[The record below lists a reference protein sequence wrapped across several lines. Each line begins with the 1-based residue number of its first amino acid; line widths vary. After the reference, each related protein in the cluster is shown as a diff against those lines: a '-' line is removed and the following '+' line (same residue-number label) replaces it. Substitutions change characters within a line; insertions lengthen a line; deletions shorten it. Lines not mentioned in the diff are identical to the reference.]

1 MQIKFLDLK
10 RINMRFFDEFNEAFI
25 KVQKS
30 GYYLNSS
37 CTELFENHY
46 AQYCKTKYCKSC
58 SSGLNALELI
68 IKALNLKDGD
78 EIIVPANTYIA
89 TIWAITH
96 NGCTPVFVEPDI
108 NTMNIDVNK
117 IEEKITPKTRAIL
130 VVHLYGQAVEME
142 KVWKI
147 AEKYNLKI
155 IEDSAQAHGAEYIGR
170 KTGNLSDI
178 AGFSFYPSK
187 NLGAI
192 DNGGCITTNN
202 KELSD
207 KIEALANY
215 GSHKKNNHIYDGTNS
230 RLGEIQASIL
240 DIKLRYLDS
249 DNTKRRKISKIYR
262 ENIKNP
268 LIILPDTYNEK
279 AHVWHLFVIRT
290 DKRDKLISYLSD
302 NGIET
307 AIHYPIPPYKQE
319 CLKKYSNLNLPVSDS
334 LHNTVLSIP
343 MSPCLTDLEIE
354 YIIDKL
360 NQFKI

>member
-25 KVQKS
+25 NVQTS
-30 GYYLNSS
+30 GYYLNAQK
-37 CTELFENHY
+37 TNLFEKNF
-46 AQYCKTKYCKSC
+46 ADYCNVKYCKSC
-58 SSGLNALELI
+58 SSGLSALELI
-68 IKALNLKDGD
+68 IKAFDFKNGD

-89 TIWAITH
+89 TIWAIAH

-117 IEEKITPKTRAIL
+117 IEEKITSKTKAIL
-130 VVHLYGQAVEME
+130 VVHLYGQAVEMQ
-142 KVWKI
+142 KVWEL
-147 AEKYNLKI
+147 AQKYNLKV
-155 IEDSAQAHGAEYIGR
+155 IEDSAQAHGAEYKGR
-170 KTGNLSDI
+170 KTGNLSDA

-192 DNGGCITTNN
+192 DNGGCVTTND

-215 GSHKKNNHIYDGTNS
+215 GSHKKNHHIYDGTNS
-230 RLGEIQASIL
+230 RLGEIQADIL
-240 DIKLRYLDS
+240 NIKLKYLDS
-249 DNTKRRKISKIYR
+249 DNEKRRRISKIYR

-268 LIILPDTYNEK
+268 LIIVPDTYNEN

-290 DKRDKLISYLSD
+290 QKREILQQYLND

-319 CLKKYSNLNLPVSDS
+319 CLKEYSNQNLPISDS
-334 LHNTVLSIP
+334 MHDSVLSIP
-343 MSPCLTDLEIE
+343 MSPCLTDLEVK
-354 YIIDKL
+354 YIVEKL